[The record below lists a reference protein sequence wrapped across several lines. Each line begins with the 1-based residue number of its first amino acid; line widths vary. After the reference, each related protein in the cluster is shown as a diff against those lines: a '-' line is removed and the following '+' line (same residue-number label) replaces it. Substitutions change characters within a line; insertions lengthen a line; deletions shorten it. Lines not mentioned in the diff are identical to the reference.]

1 MSSQGPP
8 AGFDGQGLVIPSI
21 IANTPANNSG
31 PTKAFVL
38 ACIDPRFINVV
49 EQYLAAELGI
59 NGFTYDLFILAGG
72 SLGGLNPTSD
82 SSCQYVSASTNWK
95 ETLVEHITVAR
106 ILHSVTK
113 IYIFDHLDCGA
124 YKLCNGDGGVPN
136 GDSDTRSNH
145 ITKFEDLQTF
155 LTGQLFAGYTF
166 PLDDIKGF
174 VIDDGSSTG
183 QKAGDIYSISG
194 PVGFL
199 DRTYS
204 IGTYSGANVLVLGCI
219 DPRFSALLTA
229 FLNGYKE
236 VQFNYDLTIL
246 AGSSLGV
253 NQSYVGGVGT
263 NRLAGDDGNY
273 SNSILKDYGPNWGP
287 TFFDHVSIA
296 RFLHG
301 VTEVWVFDHLDCGAY
316 KNIKLASGGSASL
329 TDNDIAPHTE
339 ELRKLQGY
347 MSTYTQSGLGN
358 NGALNPNGFKLA
370 FKGFVMAMDGSITK
384 VIDDGGGTSIGDTTY
399 VPRGYTWT
407 QSSIRDASDFTEFVR
422 QQKTYGS
429 YVGPTAPLNNRSE
442 IYGCWFRLQYLLG
455 RHKKGG
461 CGNSGCV
468 GGIAKQLKGEL
479 GDQ

>member
-59 NGFTYDLFILAGG
+59 DGFTYDLFILAGG
-72 SLGGLNPTSD
+72 SLGGLNPTST

-95 ETLVEHITVAR
+95 QTLVEHITVAR

-113 IYIFDHLDCGA
+113 IYVFDHLDCGA
-124 YKLCNGDGGVPN
+124 YKLCNGPLGVPN
-136 GDSDTRSNH
+136 AASDTQANH
-145 ITKFEDLQTF
+145 ITKFNDLKTF
-155 LTGQLFAGYTF
+155 LTGQSFDGHTF
-166 PLDDIKGF
+166 SLSDVKGF

-183 QKAGDIYSISG
+183 QKPGDIYSIG
-194 PVGFL
+194 APVGFL
-199 DRTYS
+199 DPTYS
-204 IGTYSGANVLVLGCI
+204 IGTAGGANVLVLGCI

-236 VQFNYDLTIL
+236 IQFNYDLTIL

-253 NQSYVGGVGT
+253 NQSYVSSISTKRVVGA
-263 NRLAGDDGNY
+263 NGNY
-273 SNSILKDYGPNWGP
+273 SNSTLKDYGPNWGP

-296 RFLHG
+296 RFLHR

-316 KNIKLASGGSASL
+316 KNIKFGDGNA

-407 QSSIRDASDFTEFVR
+407 QSSIRNASDYTEFIR
-422 QQKTYGS
+422 QQKVYTS
-429 YVGPTAPLNNRSE
+429 YVGATAPVENQPH
-442 IYGCWFRLQYLLG
+442 IYGSWFRLQYLLG